1 MATLSFKLN
10 NNLFNRYLNTF
21 VFTDEELAPQKSNFS
36 TLYSDLKLEELSLF
50 MSQVKTKQQ
59 WLETKFAIHLEDY
72 SKSFQVTHKVESLYF
87 DLKNFID
94 IPPPI
99 TSKKKGDI
107 IIYENEL
114 KKYKKQSNLD
124 MELVNQLKVKHLP
137 SKELAL
143 EIKKRQT
150 REAKQELAKMYLNS
164 KFKEFEQSENIIN
177 GQKLRV
183 ACEYYKI
190 AEAVCRVF
198 DDEKSLLKKVKTD
211 FELILK
217 QLQFQTGKI

>member
-1 MATLSFKLN
+1 VAELPFKLN
-10 NNLFNRYLNTF
+10 NKLFKRYLNSF
-21 VFTDEELAPQKSNFS
+21 NFTDEELSPQKSNFS
-36 TLYSDLKLEELSLF
+36 TLYSDSKLEELSLF

-72 SKSFQVTHKVESLYF
+72 SKSFQVTYKVESLYSE
-87 DLKNFID
+87 LKNFLD
-94 IPPPI
+94 IPSPI
-99 TSKKKGDI
+99 KSTKKGDI

-124 MELVNQLKVKHLP
+124 MELVNQLKVNHLS
-137 SKELAL
+137 SKDLAL

-177 GQKLRV
+177 GRKLRV

-217 QLQFQTGKI
+217 HLQFQTGKI

>member
-1 MATLSFKLN
+1 MK
-10 NNLFNRYLNTF
+10 
-21 VFTDEELAPQKSNFS
+21 PKI
-36 TLYSDLKLEELSLF
+36 
-50 MSQVKTKQQ
+50 Q

-72 SKSFQVTHKVESLYF
+72 SKSFQVTYKVESLYS
-87 DLKNFID
+87 DLKTFLD
-94 IPPPI
+94 IPTPK
-99 TSKKKGDI
+99 TSTKKGDI
-107 IIYENEL
+107 YIYENEL

-124 MELVNQLKVKHLP
+124 MELVNQLKVNHLS
-137 SKELAL
+137 SKDLAL

-150 REAKQELAKMYLNS
+150 REAKQELAKIYLNS
-164 KFKEFEQSENIIN
+164 KLKEFEQSENVN
-177 GQKLRV
+177 GQKLKL

-217 QLQFQTGKI
+217 KLQFVSGKICKSLLIDQELHFVNLPAIVATKTRFITK